1 MQWRKKQ
8 QRAYDP
14 EKGLYKQA
22 DLDKQFETYVKDIE
36 TYLSPILWFEK
47 LI

>member
-22 DLDKQFETYVKDIE
+22 DQINNLK
-36 TYLSPILWFEK
+36 PM
-47 LI
+47 